1 MKKFITFTITVLIAT
16 IATSLTAEAQLPK
29 KLKGNGVIITKNL
42 PCAPQYSDIYVSTC
56 IDVTVSDRRD
66 GDIII
71 RTDENIMPYV
81 EAKVVDGSFRAWMAD
96 GLTKKHLK
104 NCKIEIEIPYGGFL
118 RKIKISEA
126 ASVKILPAVDSEN
139 VDIELSDA
147 SNLESNKINAKSI
160 RVSMKGG
167 SIAVLDLDA
176 NALSLN
182 VSGGSSISPLK
193 AFCQTCEINSS
204 EAGKIAGNL
213 TTTDLKCEASGA
225 SSLNLSGVGRTVE
238 FEVTGASRLAASN
251 FITDHCTI
259 VASYA
264 SYAYVNCTN
273 SLTAD
278 STGTSRITCTG
289 ECKTTIIS
297 DPIVK
302 K

>member
-1 MKKFITFTITVLIAT
+1 MKKFISIVIATFIATTAITV
-16 IATSLTAEAQLPK
+16 SAEAQIPK
-29 KLKGNGVIITKNL
+29 KLKGNGVIVTKNL
-42 PCAPQYSDIYVSTC
+42 PCTTNYSDIYVSTC
-56 IDVTVSDRRD
+56 IELTVSDRRD

-81 EAKVVDGSFRAWMAD
+81 EAMVVDGSFRAWMAD

-104 NCKIEIEIPYGGFL
+104 NCKIQVEIPYSGVI
-118 RKIKISEA
+118 RKIKASEA
-126 ASVKILPAVDSEN
+126 SSIKVIPDIDSEN
-139 VDIELSDA
+139 FDLDLSGA
-147 SNLESNKINAKSI
+147 SNFESGKINTKNARI
-160 RVSMKGG
+160 FMMGG
-167 SIAVLDLDA
+167 SIAVIDIDA
-176 NALSLN
+176 NTLTMN

-193 AFCQTCEINSS
+193 AFCQNCEIHTT

-225 SSLNLSGVGRTVE
+225 SSIALSGVGRTVE
-238 FEVTGASRLAASN
+238 FEVTGASRLSASN

-289 ECKTTIIS
+289 ECKTTVIS

>member
-1 MKKFITFTITVLIAT
+1 MKKFITLAIATLIAAVT
-16 IATSLTAEAQLPK
+16 FTSTAEAQLPK
-29 KLKGNGVIITKNL
+29 KLKGNGVIVTKNV
-42 PCAPQYSDIYVSTC
+42 PCTAQYSDIYVSTC
-56 IDVTVSDRRD
+56 IDLTVSERTD

-81 EAKVVDGSFRAWMAD
+81 SVAVVDGSLRAWMSD

-104 NCKIEIEIPYGGFL
+104 NCKIEIEVPYGGIL
-118 RKIKISEA
+118 RKVKAMEGS
-126 ASVKILPAVDSEN
+126 SVKILPATEGDN
-139 VDIELSDA
+139 VSLELSGA
-147 SNLESNKINAKSI
+147 SSLEAKVSAKSI
-160 RVSMKGG
+160 GVFMSSG
-167 SIAVLDLDA
+167 SLAVLEVDSHSLT
-176 NALSLN
+176 LN
-182 VSGGSSISPLK
+182 VTGGSSISSMK
-193 AFCQTCEINSS
+193 AFCQSCEINTT
-204 EAGKIAGNL
+204 EAGKISGNL
-213 TTTDLKCEASGA
+213 TTTDLKCEAAGA

-238 FEVTGASRLAASN
+238 FEVTGASRLSASN

>member
-1 MKKFITFTITVLIAT
+1 MKRFNAIVVAT
-16 IATSLTAEAQLPK
+16 IVAIVAIALPVEAQIPK
-29 KLKGNGVIITKNL
+29 KLKGNGVIVTKTI
-42 PCAPQYSDIYVSTC
+42 PCIANYSDLYVSTC
-56 IDVTVSDRRD
+56 IDITISDRRD

-81 EAKVVDGSFRAWMAD
+81 EVKVVDGSFRAWMAD

-104 NCKIEIEIPYGGFL
+104 NCKIQIEIPYSGVL
-118 RKIKISEA
+118 RKVKVSEA
-126 ASVKILPAVDSEN
+126 SSVQIMPTVDSEKF
-139 VDIELSDA
+139 DLELSGA
-147 SNLESNKINAKSI
+147 SKFESSKISTKSARI
-160 RVSMKGG
+160 SMSGG
-167 SIAVLDLDA
+167 SIAVLDIDSSNLTM
-176 NALSLN
+176 N

-193 AFCQTCEINSS
+193 AFCQVCEINTS

-225 SSLNLSGVGRTVE
+225 SSINLSGVGRTVE
-238 FEVTGASRLAASN
+238 FEITGASRLSASN
-251 FITDHCTI
+251 FITDHCTV

-278 STGTSRITCTG
+278 SNGASRVTCTG

-297 DPIVK
+297 DPIIK